1 MTEGKKYQVFISST
15 YLDLQEE
22 RQEAMHAVLKL
33 NCIPAGMELFPAA
46 NEDSWS
52 LIRRVI
58 DDCDYYLVIIGGR
71 YGSLITPGGPS
82 FTEQEYDYAVSEGK
96 HTLAFLHKSPPES
109 RESAAVL
116 QQLNQFRKR
125 IQQARNPEFWST
137 PHELGK
143 VITSSLAAAREKYPA
158 VGWVRGNSNAAQE
171 MQSALLS
178 KAKEVVEGEGKDKI
192 TVRYSLRPIFGKM
205 ANTETW
211 MTWNEIF
218 RHVSPHMMD
227 AIPESELQSLIGG
240 LISELEE
247 EMNMMFNCEC
257 HINDDDFH
265 TIKVRLLDFGWVNR
279 LHDEDG
285 APCWKLTTLGKHVM
299 GLVRKRPRKSRRS
312 RISIPF

>member
-1 MTEGKKYQVFISST
+1 MTEGKKYQVFVSST
-15 YLDLQEE
+15 YLDLKKE

-46 NEDSWS
+46 NEDPWS

-71 YGSLITPGGPS
+71 YGSSIMSDGPS
-82 FTEQEYDYAVSEGK
+82 FTEHEYDYAVSQEK

-109 RESAAVL
+109 GESAAVL

-143 VITSSLAAAREKYPA
+143 VITSSLAAARDKYPA

-171 MQSALLS
+171 VQSALSS
-178 KAKEVVEGEGKDKI
+178 KATEVVEREGKNKI
-192 TVRYSLRPIFGKM
+192 TVCYSYRAFGQTVD
-205 ANTETW
+205 TEIQ

-227 AIPESELQSLIGG
+227 AIPEFQLQSLIGG
-240 LISELEE
+240 LISELEA
-247 EMNMMFNCEC
+247 EMNMPLNSEC
-257 HINDDDFH
+257 HVKNDDFH
-265 TIKVRLLDFGWVNR
+265 TIKVRLLDFGWVHR
-279 LHDEDG
+279 QKPLHEEDV
-285 APCWKLTTLGKHVM
+285 PCWQLTTLGEHVM
-299 GLVRKRPRKSRRS
+299 RLVRKRPRRSRRS
-312 RISIPF
+312 RIPF